1 MDFAD
6 DFTYFT
12 IEEVLAE
19 VKKLYRHNKHVVD
32 IRLDK
37 AANDEPKLN
46 FYVNKPKR
54 LGLHQLGLPGQ
65 FRCLKTRFIAAND
78 ANSIMQHT

>member
-6 DFTYFT
+6 DFTCFSL
-12 IEEVLAE
+12 EQVLEE
-19 VKKLYRHNKHVVD
+19 VKKLYRHNRHVVD
-32 IRLDK
+32 IRLES
-37 AANDEPKLN
+37 AANDEPTLN
-46 FYVNKPKR
+46 FYVNRPKR

-78 ANSIMQHT
+78 A

>member
-1 MDFAD
+1 MMDFAD

-12 IEEVLAE
+12 LEEVLAE
-19 VKKLYRHNKHVVD
+19 VRKLYSHNKHVVD

-37 AANDEPKLN
+37 AANDDPTLN
-46 FYVNKPKR
+46 FYVNKPQR

-65 FRCLKTRFIAAND
+65 FRCLKTRFIAANN
-78 ANSIMQHT
+78 A